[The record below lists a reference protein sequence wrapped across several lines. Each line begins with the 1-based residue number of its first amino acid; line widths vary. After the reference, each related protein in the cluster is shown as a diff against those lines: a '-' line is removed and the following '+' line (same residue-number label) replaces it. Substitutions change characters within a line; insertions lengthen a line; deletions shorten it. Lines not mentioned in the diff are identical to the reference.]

1 MIKPYDWQAAI
12 KASETLHRTTKSVLQ
27 TLATYMGKNG
37 VAFPSTQTLAS
48 ATGFTERCIC
58 THLEKAAQSGWLIKS
73 LRGKNGQG
81 WKRHAYTAKIPEE
94 LKIGAQLPDASQ
106 ALDIPQHGTERDS
119 APISLELEKGT
130 ERRSARNLN
139 NISKGTERHDKKALN
154 GVQSNYP
161 SNYPIKD
168 SAAAPLLDFQEVQ
181 DPKIKTY
188 EGPYLTVTAE
198 MFEEKRWYYSNLHGV
213 EISDDELGDFLT
225 RREREFLAKL
235 PAGDNR
241 LTAGKWS
248 STWNEFNKFA
258 AAKREQL
265 QQEEP
270 EKVFAPKKKA
280 ALDKI
285 LKSRPQ
291 SRTRAQDRNLFD
303 KAACRA

>member
-1 MIKPYDWQAAI
+1 MIKPYEWQAAI
-12 KASETLHRTTKSVLQ
+12 KGSDALHRTTKSVLQ

-37 VAFPSTQTLAS
+37 EAFPSTKTLAS
-48 ATGFTERCIC
+48 ATGLTERSIC
-58 THLEKAAQSGWLIKS
+58 THLEKAAQSGWLMKS

-81 WKRHAYTAKIPEE
+81 WKRHAYTALIPSE
-94 LKIGAQLPDASQ
+94 LKNTEAAESTLQ

-119 APISLELEKGT
+119 APIQLELEKGT

-139 NISKGTERHDKKALN
+139 NLSKGTERHDKKALN

-161 SNYPIKD
+161 ANYPIKD
-168 SAAAPLLDFQEVQ
+168 SAARLLDFQEVEN
-181 DPKIKTY
+181 PKSLTY
-188 EGPYLTVTAE
+188 DGPILKVTAE
-198 MFEEKRWYYSNLHGV
+198 MFEEKRWLYSNLHGV

-285 LKSRPQ
+285 LKSRTQPKP
-291 SRTRAQDRNLFD
+291 RARGRNLFD